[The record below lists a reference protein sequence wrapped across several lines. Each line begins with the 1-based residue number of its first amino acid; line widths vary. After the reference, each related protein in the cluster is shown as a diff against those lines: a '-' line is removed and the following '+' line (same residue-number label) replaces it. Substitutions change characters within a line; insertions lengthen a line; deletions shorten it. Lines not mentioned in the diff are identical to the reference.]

1 MDEKFIRLIEILFGG
16 IVALYIGY
24 LQFGKKHKDIIKLRI
39 ENAELR
45 KQKYKLSN
53 QKKNVQDAFKI
64 VYEQYEKE
72 WQKDP
77 QQLGM
82 LKGIKELIDE

>member
-1 MDEKFIRLIEILFGG
+1 MGEWIRLIEILFGG
-16 IVALYIGY
+16 VVALYVGY
-24 LQFGKKHKDIIKLRI
+24 LQFGKKDKGIIKLRI

-45 KQKYKLSN
+45 KQKYILSN

-64 VYEQYEKE
+64 VFEQYEKE
-72 WQKDP
+72 WSKDP
-77 QQLGM
+77 QQMGM